1 MTRPHERIGLVTI
14 IAMDDI
20 SRCCLLAVVV
30 DVRGRRVA
38 RARDG
43 GAVGTEVVPVVGAEF
58 VGDVLAGAVG
68 VDVIRHVVSLVEHV
82 LAHLVERGG
91 GDEVALAVDVP
102 GDGTVRGADGVVA
115 GGASGGASVSGDLL
129 THDGVGAGTVV
140 GDDHT
145 AEQIGVVVV
154 LVVDNDEDLRLD
166 ANLALE
172 GEGLFNP
179 ANRAEAKLAL
189 ARVGLLAEA
198 AEYTVVEGELVLPLG
213 VASTHLGVGPVD
225 LVGLADDHL
234 LAVLP
239 VVVRLLG
246 GGEVGVLRAPA
257 AEVRGATGSE
267 ELAASGQAGV
277 GVGLGGAVG
286 RVRGVGHVVL
296 AGGDVLGAKMPV
308 NVHGAHSSLGEG
320 GGDGLV
326 QGSLALLH
334 VSALVV
340 AEGDVTAGLLDSH
353 HDAGLDALKV
363 VETGALAGLL
373 AGAGVLVDGGGG
385 VVLVPLRL
393 EHRISSAD
401 CGGASDERADDGVA
415 ADSGGGG
422 ALLLGHDAKLG
433 GDLNDGS
440 HFD

>member
-1 MTRPHERIGLVTI
+1 M
-14 IAMDDI
+14 
-20 SRCCLLAVVV
+20 
-30 DVRGRRVA
+30 
-38 RARDG
+38 
-43 GAVGTEVVPVVGAEF
+43 
-58 VGDVLAGAVG
+58 LAGAVG

-82 LAHLVERGG
+82 LAHLVEGGG

-102 GDGTVRGADGVVA
+102 GDGAVRGADGVVA

-129 THDGVGAGTVV
+129 THDAVGAGTVV

-166 ANLALE
+166 ANLAGE
-172 GEGLFNP
+172 GEGLDNP
-179 ANRAEAKLAL
+179 VNRAEAKLAL

-198 AEYTVVEGELVLPLG
+198 AEDTVVEGELVLPLG
-213 VASTHLGVGPVD
+213 VASTHLGVRPVD
-225 LVGLADDHL
+225 LVGLADDHV

-239 VVVRLLG
+239 VVVLLLI
-246 GGEVGVLRAPA
+246 GGEVGVVRAPA
-257 AEVRGATGSE
+257 AEVGGATGCSQ
-267 ELAASGQAGV
+267 ELAASGLAGV
-277 GVGLGGAVG
+277 VLRGGGAVLAAG
-286 RVRGVGHVVL
+286 AVFHGVL
-296 AGGDVLGAKMPV
+296 AVGGVLGAKMPV

-320 GGDGLV
+320 GGDGL
-326 QGSLALLH
+326 GLGI

-353 HDAGLDALKV
+353 GDAGCDALEV
-363 VETGALAGLL
+363 VETAALGGLL

-401 CGGASDERADDGVA
+401 CGGASDERADNGVA

>member
-1 MTRPHERIGLVTI
+1 M
-14 IAMDDI
+14 
-20 SRCCLLAVVV
+20 
-30 DVRGRRVA
+30 
-38 RARDG
+38 
-43 GAVGTEVVPVVGAEF
+43 
-58 VGDVLAGAVG
+58 G
-68 VDVIRHVVSLVEHV
+68 VDVIRHVVTLLEHV
-82 LAHLVERGG
+82 LAHLVEGGG

-102 GDGTVRGADGVVA
+102 GDGAVRGADGVVA

-129 THDGVGAGTVV
+129 THDAVEGAGTVA

-145 AEQIGVVVV
+145 AEHIGVVVA

-166 ANLALE
+166 ANLAGE
-172 GEGLFNP
+172 GEGVGSL
-179 ANRAEAKLAL
+179 ANLAEAKLAL

-198 AEYTVVEGELVLPLG
+198 AEDTVVEGELVLPLG

-225 LVGLADDHL
+225 LVGLADDHV

-239 VVVRLLG
+239 IVVRLLG

-257 AEVRGATGSE
+257 AEVGGATAGCTSRSE
-267 ELAASGQAGV
+267 ELAANARGRTAVVSIS
-277 GVGLGGAVG
+277 GGAVG
-286 RVRGVGHVVL
+286 RDGGVGDVVL

-340 AEGDVTAGLLDSH
+340 AEGDVTAGLLDGE
-353 HDAGLDALKV
+353 HDGGNFALEV

-373 AGAGVLVDGGGG
+373 AGAGVLLDGGG

>member
-20 SRCCLLAVVV
+20 SRCCLLEVVV
-30 DVRGRRVA
+30 DVF
-38 RARDG
+38 
-43 GAVGTEVVPVVGAEF
+43 AVGTEVVPVVGAEF

-82 LAHLVERGG
+82 LAHLVEGGG

-102 GDGTVRGADGVVA
+102 GDGAVRGADGVVA

-129 THDGVGAGTVV
+129 THDAVGADSIGV

-145 AEQIGVVVV
+145 AEHIGVVVV
-154 LVVDNDEDLRLD
+154 LVVDNDEDLALD
-166 ANLALE
+166 ANLAGE
-172 GEGLFNP
+172 GEGVGNP

-189 ARVGLLAEA
+189 TRVGLLAEA
-198 AEYTVVEGELVLPLG
+198 AEDTVVEGVLVLPLG
-213 VASTHLGVGPVD
+213 VASTHLGMGPVD
-225 LVGLADDHL
+225 LVGLADDHV

-239 VVVRLLG
+239 IVVLLLV
-246 GGEVGVLRAPA
+246 GGEGGVLVAPA
-257 AEVRGATGSE
+257 AEVGGATGCSE

-277 GVGLGGAVG
+277 ILRGGGAVI
-286 RVRGVGHVVL
+286 RVSGEFHAVL
-296 AGGDVLGAKMPV
+296 VDGCVLGAKMPV

-320 GGDGLV
+320 GGDGSV
-326 QGSLALLH
+326 QCCLALLH

-340 AEGDVTAGLLDSH
+340 AERDVTAGLLDSH
-353 HDAGLDALKV
+353 GDAGLDALKV

-373 AGAGVLVDGGGG
+373 AGAGVLVDGGS
-385 VVLVPLRL
+385 VVLIPLRL
-393 EHRISSAD
+393 ERRISNAD

>member
-1 MTRPHERIGLVTI
+1 MTRPHERMERLVI
-14 IAMDDI
+14 IALDDT

-43 GAVGTEVVPVVGAEF
+43 GAVGTEIVPVVGAEF

-82 LAHLVERGG
+82 LAHLVEGGG

-102 GDGTVRGADGVVA
+102 GDGAVRGADGVVA

-129 THDGVGAGTVV
+129 THDGVGGAGTVV

-145 AEQIGVVVV
+145 TEHVGVVVR

-166 ANLALE
+166 ANLA
-172 GEGLFNP
+172 GEADGVGVV
-179 ANRAEAKLAL
+179 ANLAKAKLAL

-198 AEYTVVEGELVLPLG
+198 AEDTVVEGELVLPLG
-213 VASTHLGVGPVD
+213 VASTHLGVRPVD
-225 LVGLADDHL
+225 LVGLADDHV

-239 VVVRLLG
+239 VVVLLLI
-246 GGEVGVLRAPA
+246 GGEVGVVRAPA
-257 AEVRGATGSE
+257 AEVGGATGCSQ
-267 ELAASGQAGV
+267 ELAASGLAGV
-277 GVGLGGAVG
+277 VLRGGGAVG
-286 RVRGVGHVVL
+286 RHRGVGHVVL
-296 AGGDVLGAKMPV
+296 TGGDVLGAKMPV

-320 GGDGLV
+320 GGDGL
-326 QGSLALLH
+326 GIGI

-353 HDAGLDALKV
+353 GDAGLDALEV

-373 AGAGVLVDGGGG
+373 AVAGVLRLDGGGGG
-385 VVLVPLRL
+385 VVLIPLRL
-393 EHRISSAD
+393 EHGISNAD
-401 CGGASDERADDGVA
+401 RGGASDERADDGVA

>member
-20 SRCCLLAVVV
+20 SRCCLLEVVV
-30 DVRGRRVA
+30 DVRGRRGA
-38 RARDG
+38 RARGIG

-82 LAHLVERGG
+82 LAHLVEGGG

-102 GDGTVRGADGVVA
+102 GDGAVRGADFVVA

-129 THDGVGAGTVV
+129 THDAVGAGTVV

-166 ANLALE
+166 ANLAGE
-172 GEGLFNP
+172 GEGLDNP
-179 ANRAEAKLAL
+179 VNRAEAKLAL

-198 AEYTVVEGELVLPLG
+198 AEDTVVEGELVLPLG

-225 LVGLADDHL
+225 LVGLADDHV

-239 VVVRLLG
+239 IVVLLLV
-246 GGEVGVLRAPA
+246 GGEGVVLVAPA
-257 AEVRGATGSE
+257 AEVGGATGSE
-267 ELAASGQAGV
+267 ELAASGLAGV
-277 GVGLGGAVG
+277 GVFLGGAVG

-326 QGSLALLH
+326 QGPLRM
-334 VSALVV
+334 SALVV

-353 HDAGLDALKV
+353 GDAGCDALEV
-363 VETGALAGLL
+363 VETAALGGLL

-433 GDLNDGS
+433 GDINDGS